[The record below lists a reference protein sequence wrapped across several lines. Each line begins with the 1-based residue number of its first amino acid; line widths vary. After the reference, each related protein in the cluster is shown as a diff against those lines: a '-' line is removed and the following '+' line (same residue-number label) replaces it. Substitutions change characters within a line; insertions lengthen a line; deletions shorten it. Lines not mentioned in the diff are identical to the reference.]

1 MTLSTCVR
9 NAYKIWRDNLAI
21 FWLTQNT
28 ARPAF
33 DCRGSVIIA
42 FAKSSR
48 VITVKLEHTPLHKTV
63 AELAE
68 LFKPPPP
75 LPRAEAARRKDGDR
89 RKRKSQADGAG
100 PPEEGA
106 KKKRRKS
113 AKTGEQTADGE
124 PAPKPKKPRAP
135 RPKKSQNAAGVQPEA
150 DGHNSALLNLS
161 PLETARRNEEAS
173 KKLRDSGIDPDTLS
187 AEQFNIFA
195 NQSPDLQ
202 MESLAMLVK
211 YGAERLRI
219 VHPNKDN
226 TPQSGSPAPANGDT
240 PNPST
245 KKKASRKKAP
255 RDDGAPKVKKT
266 RGSCQAC
273 KAKKI
278 KASGRPSNFS
288 RISILTLS
296 SARKRSQSVRN
307 VLDQALPVIT
317 HLNRVAS
324 RLGPS
329 LRKWLRTDPS
339 YLRVIPCQMPSQT
352 YSLLRSPCQRWYQRK
367 KPQTWAHQA
376 LILPILLL
384 LR

>member
-1 MTLSTCVR
+1 MDC
-9 NAYKIWRDNLAI
+9 
-21 FWLTQNT
+21 WLTQNT

-75 LPRAEAARRKDGDR
+75 LPRAEAARRKDGGS
-89 RKRKSQADGAG
+89 RKRKSEAGGAG
-100 PPEEGA
+100 VAEGSPT
-106 KKKRRKS
+106 KRRKK
-113 AKTGEQTADGE
+113 ATKTGEQTADGE
-124 PAPKPKKPRAP
+124 QAPKPKKPRAP
-135 RPKKSQNAAGVQPEA
+135 RPKKPKKNAGAQPEA
-150 DGHNSALLNLS
+150 DDNNSALLNLS
-161 PLETARRNEEAS
+161 PLETARRQEEAS

-240 PNPST
+240 PNASA
-245 KKKASRKKAP
+245 KKKTSRKKAP
-255 RDDGAPKVKKT
+255 GEDGVPKVKKT

-273 KAKKI
+273 RAKKM
-278 KASGRPSNFS
+278 KASVPPPNVSLVS
-288 RISILTLS
+288 MLTLS
-296 SARKRSQSVRN
+296 SARRESQNARN
-307 VLDQALPVIT
+307 VLERVLPVIT
-317 HLNRVAS
+317 HLRKVAN

-329 LRKWLRTDPS
+329 RRKRL
-339 YLRVIPCQMPSQT
+339 
-352 YSLLRSPCQRWYQRK
+352 
-367 KPQTWAHQA
+367 
-376 LILPILLL
+376 
-384 LR
+384 

>member
-1 MTLSTCVR
+1 M
-9 NAYKIWRDNLAI
+9 I
-21 FWLTQNT
+21 FWLTKNT

-89 RKRKSQADGAG
+89 RKRKSQADGAEV
-100 PPEEGA
+100 PEDGA

-113 AKTGEQTADGE
+113 TKISEQTADGE

-135 RPKKSQNAAGVQPEA
+135 RPKKPQNTRGVQPEA

-226 TPQSGSPAPANGDT
+226 TPQSGSPAATNGDT
-240 PNPST
+240 SNAST
-245 KKKASRKKAP
+245 KKKTSRKKAP

-273 KAKKI
+273 RAKKI
-278 KASGRPSNFS
+278 KASGRPPNFS
-288 RISILTLS
+288 RISVLTLS
-296 SARKRSQSVRN
+296 SVRKPSQSARSVWER
-307 VLDQALPVIT
+307 VLHATT
-317 HLNRVAS
+317 HLHRVAS

-329 LRKWLRTDPS
+329 LRKWLRTGPT
-339 YLRVIPCQMPSQT
+339 YLRAIPRQILCQTHSP
-352 YSLLRSPCQRWYQRK
+352 LRSLCQRWYQRK
-367 KPQTWAHQA
+367 RPQTWAHRA
-376 LILPILLL
+376 LILHILLL